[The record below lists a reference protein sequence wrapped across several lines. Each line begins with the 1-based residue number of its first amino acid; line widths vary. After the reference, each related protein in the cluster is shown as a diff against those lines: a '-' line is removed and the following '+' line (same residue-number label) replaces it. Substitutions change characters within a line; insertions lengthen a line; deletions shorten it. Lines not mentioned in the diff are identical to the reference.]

1 MDGFTF
7 GQCSIKLSC
16 KSDYLTE
23 TGLKVTS
30 SLYKM
35 YYVGWCDAETVSTP
49 ASDHIP

>member
-1 MDGFTF
+1 MGLHLVHIPLRCNVS
-7 GQCSIKLSC
+7 QI
-16 KSDYLTE
+16 YLTG

-30 SLYKM
+30 ALYKM